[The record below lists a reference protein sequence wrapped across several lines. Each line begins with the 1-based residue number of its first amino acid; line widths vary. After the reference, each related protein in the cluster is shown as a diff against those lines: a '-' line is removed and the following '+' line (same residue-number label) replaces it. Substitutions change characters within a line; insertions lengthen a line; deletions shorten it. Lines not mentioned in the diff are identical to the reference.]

1 MKSKKSITRKLFA
14 ITSIVFVVFI
24 TTNLIVQSAFFEQ
37 FYIKWK
43 KDNLEHNLVK
53 FKSEYILLQKNE
65 DEINLISSF
74 EEDNNYKIIIRDRL
88 GNLKYLTKTADERK
102 DSIKVRIMNQIMTC

>member
-24 TTNLIVQSAFFEQ
+24 TTNLIVQSAFFGQ

-43 KDNLEHNLVK
+43 KDTLSHDLVNFREK
-53 FKSEYILLQKNE
+53 YSLLK
-65 DEINLISSF
+65 
-74 EEDNNYKIIIRDRL
+74 
-88 GNLKYLTKTADERK
+88 TK
-102 DSIKVRIMNQIMTC
+102 